1 MYINE
6 LVRIFS
12 IWEITFALA
21 SNCSLLI
28 PAQCWRD
35 SEIRQKCHSLEM
47 VWRRRCFTKT
57 CRIKWK
63 DMYWMMRI
71 PDSSATQ
78 IQNISRQSAV
88 YFKGWNLEDLFLE
101 KLSNQ
106 KQNTIEKLDNPEV
119 QHSNWWAFSVYTEI
133 QRVFPR
139 LTLKY
144 RLEFEKIYNTKIE
157 TKIYKWKRKFKKY
170 Q

>member
-1 MYINE
+1 
-6 LVRIFS
+6 
-12 IWEITFALA
+12 
-21 SNCSLLI
+21 
-28 PAQCWRD
+28 
-35 SEIRQKCHSLEM
+35 M
-47 VWRRRCFTKT
+47 V
-57 CRIKWK
+57 
-63 DMYWMMRI
+63 RI

-133 QRVFPR
+133 QRVFPH
-139 LTLKY
+139 LPLKY
-144 RLEFEKIYNTKIE
+144 RPEFEKIYNTKIE